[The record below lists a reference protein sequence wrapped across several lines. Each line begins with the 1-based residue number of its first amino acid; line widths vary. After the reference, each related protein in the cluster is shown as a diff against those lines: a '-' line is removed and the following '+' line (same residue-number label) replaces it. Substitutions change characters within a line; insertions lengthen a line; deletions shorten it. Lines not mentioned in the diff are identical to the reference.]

1 MADSTS
7 RLAQPRAQL
16 VFVNRYFHPDE
27 SATSR
32 MTSDLAFRLAQSG
45 VRVSVVTS
53 RQLYENPGAR
63 LPAFECVAGVNIH
76 RVATASLGRGNLIGR
91 GVDYLSFHLAAGA
104 RLLSVLSAGDVVVA
118 ETDPPMISV
127 VVARAAQLRRAH
139 MVNWLQDVFPEV
151 AEALGMSLKPAW
163 FGKALMGV
171 RDGSLRRAAAN
182 IVLGDRMRDHLIA
195 RNLDP
200 RRIRVIPNWSDTR
213 KVAPLPTHQSQ
224 TRRGLSLRDQ
234 FVIGYSGNL
243 GRAHEFETLLGAA
256 RLLREDSRF
265 AFLLTGSGAKVQ
277 TLRQA
282 VNADGLRNFHFL
294 PFQPPERLQDSL
306 AASDVHV
313 ISLLPELEG
322 LIVPSK
328 LYGILAAGR
337 PSVFIGAADGEV
349 AKVIREHQCGI
360 TVSVGD
366 SAELVRQLVSML
378 ERPAQVAQMGRNARS
393 LAQSHYTAERA
404 AQTWLQLL
412 AAIAPAAIEAP
423 PEGVLQT

>member
-1 MADSTS
+1 M
-7 RLAQPRAQL
+7 
-16 VFVNRYFHPDE
+16 
-27 SATSR
+27 
-32 MTSDLAFRLAQSG
+32 
-45 VRVSVVTS
+45 
-53 RQLYENPGAR
+53 
-63 LPAFECVAGVNIH
+63 
-76 RVATASLGRGNLIGR
+76 GRGNLLGR
-91 GVDYLSFHLAAGA
+91 GVDYLSFHLAAGSK
-104 RLLSVLSAGDVVVA
+104 LLNVLSSGDVVVA

-127 VVARAAQLRRAH
+127 VVSRVAQLRRAH

-151 AEALGMSLKPAW
+151 AEALGMSLQPAW
-163 FGKALMGV
+163 LGKVLMGI
-171 RDGSLRRAAAN
+171 RDGSLRRAVAN

-195 RNLDP
+195 RKLDP
-200 RRIRVIPNWSDTR
+200 QSIRVIPNWSDTR
-213 KVAPLPTHQSQ
+213 KVAPLPTQQSQ
-224 TRRGLSLRDQ
+224 TRHGLSLQDQ

-256 RLLREDSRF
+256 RRLREDCRF
-265 AFLLTGSGAKVQ
+265 AFLLTGAGAKVQ
-277 TLRQA
+277 ALRQA
-282 VNADGLRNFHFL
+282 VSAAGLRNFHFL
-294 PFQPPERLQDSL
+294 PFQPPELLQDSL

-366 SAELVRQLVSML
+366 SAGLARQLVSML
-378 ERPAQVAQMGRNARS
+378 EQPAQVAQMGRNARS
-393 LAQSHYTAERA
+393 VAQSHYTAERA
-404 AQTWLQLL
+404 AQTWRQLL

-423 PEGVLQT
+423 SEGVLQI